1 MDIKYITFNL
11 SEVDKINF
19 EEVFENSIDTLRV
32 SKSNISFVHY
42 AGDMPTSILSLNTK
56 SQEYTVFEI
65 LSLLENSDWLIYE
78 EGITGTTITN
88 TSTPT
93 G

>member
-19 EEVFENSIDTLRV
+19 EEVFENSSDTLRV

-42 AGDMPTSILSLNTK
+42 AGDMPSSCQSLNTK
-56 SQEYTVFEI
+56 SQEYSVFEI
-65 LSLLENSDWLIYE
+65 LSLLENSDWVIYE
-78 EGITGTTITN
+78 DGITGTTNN
-88 TSTPT
+88 TI
-93 G
+93 

>member
-19 EEVFENSIDTLRV
+19 EEVFENSSDTLRV

-42 AGDMPTSILSLNTK
+42 AGDMPTSIQSLNTK
-56 SQEYTVFEI
+56 SQEYSVFEI
-65 LSLLENSDWLIYE
+65 LSLLENSDWVIYE
-78 EGITGTTITN
+78 DGITGTTNN
-88 TSTPT
+88 TI
-93 G
+93 